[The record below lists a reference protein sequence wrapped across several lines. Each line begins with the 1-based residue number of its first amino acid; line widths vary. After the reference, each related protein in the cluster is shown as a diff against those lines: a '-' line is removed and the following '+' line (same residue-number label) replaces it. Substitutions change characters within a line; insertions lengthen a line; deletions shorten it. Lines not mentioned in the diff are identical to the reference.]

1 MGDDKTGRQLLLF
14 EGTCRK
20 AGLRMTYQRQEI
32 YRELVVSDDHPS
44 AEILYIRLAKKM
56 PMLALDT
63 VYRTLAT
70 FARHG
75 LIQKVETVE
84 SQARFDAKQERHHH
98 AICSR
103 CHEIIDFHCS
113 SVEEVRLPGVLKS
126 WGKIDSRNLVIYG
139 VCKKCLKKAGS
150 LTI

>member
-1 MGDDKTGRQLLLF
+1 MGDDKTGRQLRLF
-14 EGTCRK
+14 EGACRK

-44 AEILYIRLAKKM
+44 AETLHTRLAKKM

-63 VYRTLAT
+63 VYRALAT
-70 FARHG
+70 FTRHG

-84 SQARFDAKQERHHH
+84 SQARFDAKYERHHH

-103 CHEIIDFHCS
+103 CHEIIDFHCP
-113 SVEEVRLPGVLKS
+113 SVEEVRLPGMLKS

-139 VCKKCLKKAGS
+139 ICKNCLKKDGS